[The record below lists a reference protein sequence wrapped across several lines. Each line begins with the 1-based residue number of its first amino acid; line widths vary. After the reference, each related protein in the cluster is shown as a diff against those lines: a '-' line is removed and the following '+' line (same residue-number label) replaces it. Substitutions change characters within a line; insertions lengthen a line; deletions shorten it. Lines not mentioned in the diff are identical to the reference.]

1 MKDLVDNIDN
11 IDKKIKEEENEKR
24 IARKTKESIKAQS
37 DTLRAAEF
45 SMKLKKFANND
56 KVRESIY
63 GKYKDHL
70 ENKKGRIDNIIQVI
84 DDIHRLSVN
93 GDIPPGS
100 ELHITKEARNK
111 LIGIARE
118 LYSEFADK
126 NLKESIYKDYRAS
139 EAQAYLNKK
148 HIGARGKEVTEGTIK
163 NVKLRIQK
171 LNLIECLATGTQ
183 VDYSSAIA
191 TKYEINKNIN
201 ASKKQA
207 KDNSNKTFNPQAYQ
221 KAREEI
227 VQKLRTKIEKVT
239 DPEINKNIN
248 ASKKQA
254 KDNSNKTFNPQAY
267 QKAREEI
274 VQKLRTKIEKV
285 TDPEIA
291 FLLTGDYGFRISTVD
306 RLTTAELNVKDATI
320 EVYVEQNKSREMFL
334 SKTSFLGYDDLE
346 SQEVLSLIYQRTM
359 LRNFEVADKNGNV
372 PLLKCTEGNLYK
384 GYNRIL
390 RRNNIKE
397 GWKGKYHSLRYMYAQ
412 NRYDEIRSQ
421 MELDYPNENKE
432 FWKIETI
439 KELNYLMGHNPEHPE
454 TTMDYVANKW

>member
-126 NLKESIYKDYRAS
+126 NLKESIYKDYRPS

-191 TKYEINKNIN
+191 TK
-201 ASKKQA
+201 
-207 KDNSNKTFNPQAYQ
+207 F
-221 KAREEI
+221 
-227 VQKLRTKIEKVT
+227 
-239 DPEINKNIN
+239 EINKNIN

>member
-239 DPEINKNIN
+239 DPEI
-248 ASKKQA
+248 
-254 KDNSNKTFNPQAY
+254 
-267 QKAREEI
+267 
-274 VQKLRTKIEKV
+274 
-285 TDPEIA
+285 A

-334 SKTSFLGYDDLE
+334 SKTSFSGYDDLE

-384 GYNRIL
+384 GYNKIL

-421 MELDYPNENKE
+421 MELDYPSENKE

>member
-11 IDKKIKEEENEKR
+11 IDEKIKEEENEKR
-24 IARKTKESIKAQS
+24 IARKTKESIKAES
-37 DTLRAAEF
+37 DTLRATEF
-45 SMKLKKFANND
+45 SMKLKKFANDD
-56 KVRESIY
+56 KIRESIY

-93 GDIPPGS
+93 GDIPLGS

-126 NLKESIYKDYRAS
+126 NLKGSIYKDYRAS

-171 LNLIECLATGTQ
+171 LNLIECLATGTE

-191 TKYEINKNIN
+191 TKYEINKDIN

-221 KAREEI
+221 KAREDI
-227 VQKLRTKIEKVT
+227 I
-239 DPEINKNIN
+239 
-248 ASKKQA
+248 
-254 KDNSNKTFNPQAY
+254 
-267 QKAREEI
+267 
-274 VQKLRTKIEKV
+274 QKLRTKIEKV

-291 FLLTGDYGFRISTVD
+291 FILAGDYGFRISTVD

-320 EVYVEQNKSREMFL
+320 EVYVEQNKSRELFL
-334 SKTSFLGYDDLE
+334 AKTSFSGHDDLE

-359 LRNFEVADKNGNV
+359 LRNFEVADRNGDV
-372 PLLKCTEGNLYK
+372 PLIKCKERYLYT
-384 GYNRIL
+384 GYNQIL
-390 RRNNIKE
+390 RRNGIKE

-421 MELDYPNENKE
+421 MELDYPKESKE

-454 TTMDYVANKW
+454 TTMGYVANKW